1 MLRTC
6 NHIIMNKKH
15 HRVVRLVQM
24 QSKEKRPKLEI
35 YFDILEAIRNE
46 AMNGEVKPTRLQYG
60 SNLSYDKLSRY
71 IDELRVKNM
80 INDPA
85 LSITEKGRQFLEDY
99 GKIRVSIK
107 EIGLEYAS

>member
-1 MLRTC
+1 MLSTC
-6 NHIIMNKKH
+6 NHIIMNKTR
-15 HRVVRLVQM
+15 HRIVTLVQM

-46 AMNGEVKPTRLQYG
+46 ALNGEVKPTRLQYG
-60 SNLSYDKLSRY
+60 SNLSYDKLARY
-71 IDELRVKNM
+71 IGELKVKNM

-99 GKIRVSIK
+99 GKIRDSVK
-107 EIGLEYAS
+107 KIGLEYAS